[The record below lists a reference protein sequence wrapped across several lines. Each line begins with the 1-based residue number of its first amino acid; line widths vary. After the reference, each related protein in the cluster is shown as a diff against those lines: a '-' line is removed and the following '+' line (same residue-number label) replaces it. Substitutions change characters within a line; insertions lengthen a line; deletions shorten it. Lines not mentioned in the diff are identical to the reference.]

1 MSIKLLLTGGTIDK
15 TYNESNGELHFV
27 DTHIPEILKLGRNR
41 ADIEIQQLL
50 LKDSLDMTAEDRQ
63 SIADACVAS
72 AQDQILIT
80 HGTDTIVDSGKSLAA
95 LGLNKTIVLVG
106 AMIPYVFKHS
116 DAVFNMGVAVGCIA
130 SSATRCLYHHEWVV
144 FTHLVEKITLFFRD
158 IFVPYYGTTGTYC
171 MDLKSIDK
179 IEQNTGFSRSESIRM
194 GFVLLFMIG
203 IVLYTH
209 FNIPDVPHRI
219 MLIVAAMI
227 GGYMALNIGANDVA
241 NNVGPA
247 VGSQA
252 LTLVGAILIAGI
264 FEAAGALIAG
274 GDVVST
280 IKKGIIDPSVIKD
293 SSPVSTTHSIVGGVM
308 GAGIAAGGWSI
319 VNWDKMAAIA
329 SSWVIS
335 PVLGGIIAAAFL
347 YLIKH
352 TITYKDDKIEAAKR
366 IVPIL
371 LSLMAWS
378 FSTYLVMKGLKKLW
392 KVDFFMALGI
402 GFLTAIV
409 IYFIIKPLI
418 AKAAD
423 KLENDK
429 IPLTALFTIPLIFAA
444 AMLSFAHGANDVA
457 NAVGPLAAINDAITH
472 GGVATKAAIPLWVM
486 LVGAIG
492 ISLGLALFGPKLIRT
507 VGSEITELNKMRAFS
522 VAMAASITV
531 IIASQLGL
539 PVSSTHIAVGGI
551 FGVGF
556 LREYIKKTYDR
567 SVDEIIDHHEGADH
581 DVVEAFI
588 EEFQKASV
596 SKKRS
601 MLQEL
606 KDNRT
611 EAHFTKREK
620 KSLKKVY
627 P

>member
-1 MSIKLLLTGGTIDK
+1 MDL
-15 TYNESNGELHFV
+15 
-27 DTHIPEILKLGRNR
+27 
-41 ADIEIQQLL
+41 
-50 LKDSLDMTAEDRQ
+50 Q
-63 SIADACVAS
+63 SI
-72 AQDQILIT
+72 
-80 HGTDTIVDSGKSLAA
+80 
-95 LGLNKTIVLVG
+95 N
-106 AMIPYVFKHS
+106 
-116 DAVFNMGVAVGCIA
+116 
-130 SSATRCLYHHEWVV
+130 
-144 FTHLVEKITLFFRD
+144 
-158 IFVPYYGTTGTYC
+158 
-171 MDLKSIDK
+171 K
-179 IEQNTGFSRSESIRM
+179 IEEGTGFSRSETLRM
-194 GFVLLFMIG
+194 GLVLAFMVG

-209 FNIPDVPHRI
+209 YNIADVPNRI

-247 VGSQA
+247 VGSKA

-264 FEAAGALIAG
+264 FEAGGALIAG

-280 IKKGIIDPSVIKD
+280 IKKGIIDPSAIKD
-293 SSPVSTTHSIVGGVM
+293 SNVFIWLMMAALLAGAVWLNFATAVGAPVSTTHSIVGGVM
-308 GAGIAAGGWSI
+308 GAGIAAGGWGI
-319 VNWDKMAAIA
+319 VNWDQMAAIA

-347 YLIKH
+347 YFIKH
-352 TITYKDDKIEAAKR
+352 SITYQDDKITAAKR
-366 IVPIL
+366 MVPIL
-371 LSLMAWS
+371 LAIMAWS
-378 FSTYLVMKGLKKLW
+378 FSTYLIMKGLKKLW

-402 GFLTAIV
+402 GFLIAIV

-429 IPLTALFTIPLIFAA
+429 DSINGLFTVPLIFAA

-457 NAVGPLAAINDAITH
+457 NAVGPLAAINDAITQ
-472 GGVATKAAIPLWVM
+472 GGIHSKASIPIWVM
-486 LVGAIG
+486 MIGAIG
-492 ISLGLALFGPKLIRT
+492 IVLGLALFGPKLIRT
-507 VGSEITELNKMRAFS
+507 VGTEITELNKMRAFS

-567 SVDEIIDHHEGADH
+567 SVDEIIDHHDGSDH
-581 DVVEAFI
+581 EVVEAFI
-588 EEFQKASV
+588 ETFQKATV
-596 SKKRS
+596 AKKRG

-606 KDNRT
+606 KNNHNK
-611 EAHFTKREK
+611 AHFTKREK

-627 P
+627 RKELVKRSALLRIAAAWLITVPASAGLAAIIFYTIRGALLP